1 MKVGP
6 DGGVSS
12 ASLRARTIS
21 VCSQKPMHCAGEP
34 KVGESARGKM
44 AHKRNI
50 VDNFKAKSIHSAA
63 ALRSERGRRSL
74 NLWTMLNVTLHRL

>member
-1 MKVGP
+1 M
-6 DGGVSS
+6 
-12 ASLRARTIS
+12 AELRYCLRARTIR

-63 ALRSERGRRSL
+63 ALRSERTAITESL
-74 NLWTMLNVTLHRL
+74 DYAKC